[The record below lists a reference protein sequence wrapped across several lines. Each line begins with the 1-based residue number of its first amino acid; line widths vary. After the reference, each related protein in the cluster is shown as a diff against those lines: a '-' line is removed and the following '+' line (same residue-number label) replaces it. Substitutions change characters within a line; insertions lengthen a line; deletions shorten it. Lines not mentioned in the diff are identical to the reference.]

1 MRPHIFIFCCLLAF
15 VGASAA
21 QDSNFP
27 VGPQYLMNYGS
38 PIFARPI
45 ATPSLSLDTPVVASE
60 TISEDNVPAPDD
72 ETVAAV
78 SEVLSQV
85 NLFPIYYGTPR
96 VSVVE
101 LIFREPK
108 EKSDSPRPLPISLFE
123 SGVVE
128 ITDIQSLRLR
138 GYGVTL
144 PEAATYWKAK
154 HISLPRVYTNAD
166 TDQLR
171 TRD

>member
-1 MRPHIFIFCCLLAF
+1 MRTRIFGCLVVL
-15 VGASAA
+15 VGISAA

-60 TISEDNVPAPDD
+60 TISEDNVAAPDN
-72 ETVAAV
+72 ESVGAI
-78 SEVLSQV
+78 SEFLSRV
-85 NLFPIYYGTPR
+85 DLFPIYYGTPR
-96 VSVVE
+96 VSVIE
-101 LIFREPK
+101 LSFREPR
-108 EKSDSPRPLPISLFE
+108 EKSASLHPLPMNFFD

-128 ITDIQSLRLR
+128 VTDMQSLRVR

-144 PEAATYWKAK
+144 PEAAAYWKAR
-154 HISLPRVYTNAD
+154 HVSLPRVYTNAD
-166 TDQLR
+166 AERLR
-171 TRD
+171 ARD

>member
-1 MRPHIFIFCCLLAF
+1 MRPQIFCCLLVL
-15 VGASAA
+15 VGVSAA
-21 QDSNFP
+21 QDSNFR
-27 VGPQYLMNYGS
+27 VGPQYLVNYGS

-60 TISEDNVPAPDD
+60 AISEDNAPAPDD
-72 ETVAAV
+72 EIVAAV

-96 VSVVE
+96 LSVIE
-101 LIFREPK
+101 LTFREPK
-108 EKSDSPRPLPISLFE
+108 EKSGSLRPLPISLFE

-154 HISLPRVYTNAD
+154 HVSPPRVYTNAD
-166 TDQLR
+166 AERLR

>member
-1 MRPHIFIFCCLLAF
+1 MRPHIFIFFCLVVLA
-15 VGASAA
+15 GISAA
-21 QDSNFP
+21 QDSNFA

-38 PIFARPI
+38 PIVAQPI

-60 TISEDNVPAPDD
+60 TISQDNVPAPDA
-72 ETVAAV
+72 EIVAAV

-96 VSVVE
+96 VSVIE
-101 LIFREPK
+101 LIFREPR
-108 EKSDSPRPLPISLFE
+108 EKSGSLRPLPISLFE

-144 PEAATYWKAK
+144 PEAAAYWKAQ
-154 HISLPRVYTNAD
+154 HVSLPRVYTNAD
-166 TDQLR
+166 TERLR

>member
-1 MRPHIFIFCCLLAF
+1 MRPQIFCCLLVL
-15 VGASAA
+15 VGVSAA

-60 TISEDNVPAPDD
+60 TISRGNVPAPDN
-72 ETVAAV
+72 EIVAAV

-96 VSVVE
+96 VSVSE

-108 EKSDSPRPLPISLFE
+108 EKSGSARPLPISLVE

-154 HISLPRVYTNAD
+154 HVS
-166 TDQLR
+166 
-171 TRD
+171 